1 MPMVLTVLEAHVAP
15 ERERVLTAAY
25 RQAAQDSFPPG
36 LLRSTLMQGTSDRTL
51 WRIETLSQSGE
62 AVASMRVAGTPR
74 GIQIFRAAGTEPSVS
89 ILEVVEVLSPPG
101 GAA

>member
-1 MPMVLTVLEAHVAP
+1 MPMVPTVLEAHVAP

-36 LLRSTLMQGTSDRTL
+36 LLRSTLMHGTIDRTL

-62 AVASMRVAGTPR
+62 AVASMRMPGPPR
-74 GIQIFRAAGTEPSVS
+74 GIHIFRDAGTGPSVS
-89 ILEVVEVLSPPG
+89 MLEVVEVVSPPG